1 MVGMPAA
8 LVEVI
13 TAIAVV
19 LSLAAVGIGLVAA
32 VMLLML
38 AATIGADLWLAAAY
52 ALSARGRRASRLHR
66 HLRRSAARRR
76 RERAQTSA
84 RPVNTDGS

>member
-1 MVGMPAA
+1 MDRMLAA

-19 LSLAAVGIGLVAA
+19 LSLVVIGIGLAAA
-32 VMLLML
+32 VMLCML

-52 ALSARGRRASRLHR
+52 ALSPRGRRASRLHR

-76 RERAQTSA
+76 RVRPQTSA
-84 RPVNTDGS
+84 RPVNTEGS